1 MIRFYHKKEVKA
13 LAEIDDKTYAEA
25 VAKGLLKPVT
35 TNGGEF
41 VNSVEVKEYVS
52 GLDLNKFILTREP

>member
-1 MIRFYHKKEVKA
+1 MIRFYHKKEVKQ

-25 VAKGLLKPVT
+25 VARGEFKPIT

-41 VNSVEVKEYVS
+41 VDGVEVSEYVS
-52 GLDLNKFILTREP
+52 GLELNKFILTREP